1 MNRFIK
7 AGISI
12 AAAAAIATSAAAV
25 SFATEYMGDVNDDG
39 AVNSSDALAILTY
52 AVGNPDVTINL
63 KKADLNADGN
73 INSSDA
79 LQVLKVS
86 VGLADLTEYVDEDT
100 PADYDKAEIVNIYN
114 DALKKA
120 YASEKV
126 TINKKTDVKVNLTE
140 LKPSSLLT
148 TANSL
153 IEKLAVPTE
162 ETKTF
167 NSNPTEAQKFLV
179 PTALE
184 ADGAKDAK
192 VEETE
197 NGFKI
202 TITLV
207 KETVDYKTAPKY
219 NTQASLPLTGIAE
232 QAAKNNVKVTSSS
245 LEYVGTVITAVLD
258 KDGNITSLNH
268 TMDLNIAAK
277 AEYGLFS
284 TKIEGKGSGRYTLDA
299 TFTY

>member
-12 AAAAAIATSAAAV
+12 ASAAAIAASAAAV
-25 SFATEYMGDVNDDG
+25 SFATDYMGDVNDDG
-39 AVNSSDALAILTY
+39 AVNSTDALAILKY
-52 AVGNPDVTINL
+52 SVGFPDVTISL
-63 KKADLNADGN
+63 KKADLNTDGS

-79 LQVLKVS
+79 LQALKVS
-86 VGLADLTEYVDEDT
+86 VGLADLTEYVDEDA

-114 DALKKA
+114 EALKKA
-120 YASEKV
+120 YASENV

-140 LKPSSLLT
+140 LKPSSMLG

-162 ETKTF
+162 KTKTF

-197 NGFKI
+197 NGYKI

-232 QAAKNNVKVTSSS
+232 QADKYGVKVTSSS
-245 LEYVGTVITAVLD
+245 LEYVGTVITAELD
-258 KDGNITSLNH
+258 KDGNITYLNH
-268 TMDLNIAAK
+268 TMDLNIDAK
-277 AEYGLFS
+277 ATYVF

>member
-12 AAAAAIATSAAAV
+12 TAAAAIAASAAAV
-25 SFATEYMGDVNDDG
+25 SFATDYMGDVNDDG

-52 AVGNPDVTINL
+52 SVGNPDVTINL
-63 KKADLNADGN
+63 KKADLNADGLV
-73 INSSDA
+73 NSSDA

-86 VGLADLTEYVDEDT
+86 VGLAEKTEYVEEDT

-126 TINKKTDVKVNLTE
+126 TINKKTDVDVKISQLTPKSLQDLANNLIKE
-140 LKPSSLLT
+140 
-148 TANSL
+148 N
-153 IEKLAVPTE
+153 AVPTE

-167 NSNPTEAQKFLV
+167 NSNPTEAQKFLI

-184 ADGAKDAK
+184 ADGAKEAK

-232 QAAKNNVKVTSSS
+232 QADKYGVKVTSSS
-245 LEYVGTVITAVLD
+245 LEYVGTVITAELD

-277 AEYGLFS
+277 AEYGLF

>member
-39 AVNSSDALAILTY
+39 AVNSSDALAILPY
-52 AVGNPDVTINL
+52 SVGNPDVTINL
-63 KKADLNADGN
+63 KKADLNADGLV
-73 INSSDA
+73 NSSDA

-86 VGLADLTEYVDEDT
+86 VGLAEKTEYVEEDT

-126 TINKKTDVKVNLTE
+126 TINKKTDVDVKISQLTPKSLQDLANNLIKE
-140 LKPSSLLT
+140 
-148 TANSL
+148 N
-153 IEKLAVPTE
+153 AVPTE

-184 ADGAKDAK
+184 ADGAKEAK

-232 QAAKNNVKVTSSS
+232 QADKYGVKVTSSS
-245 LEYVGTVITAVLD
+245 LEYVGTVITAELD

-277 AEYGLFS
+277 AEYGLF

>member
-12 AAAAAIATSAAAV
+12 AAAAAIAASAAAV
-25 SFATEYMGDVNDDG
+25 SFATDYMGDVNDDG
-39 AVNSSDALAILTY
+39 EVNSSDALAILTY

-63 KKADLNADGN
+63 KKADLNADGLV
-73 INSSDA
+73 NSSDA

-86 VGLADLTEYVDEDT
+86 VGLAEKTEYVEEDT

-126 TINKKTDVKVNLTE
+126 TINKKTNVTVNLTE
-140 LKPSSLLT
+140 LKPSSMLDL
-148 TANSL
+148 ANNL
-153 IEKLAVPTE
+153 IKENAVPTE

-167 NSNPTEAQKFLV
+167 NSNPTEAQNFLV

-184 ADGAKDAK
+184 ADGAKEAK

-197 NGFKI
+197 NGYKI

-232 QAAKNNVKVTSSS
+232 QADKFGVKVTSSS
-245 LEYVGTVITAVLD
+245 LEYVGTVITAELD

-277 AEYGLFS
+277 ATYVF
-284 TKIEGKGSGRYTLDA
+284 TKIECKGSGRYTLDA
-299 TFTY
+299 TFAY

>member
-12 AAAAAIATSAAAV
+12 AAAAAIAASAAAV
-25 SFATEYMGDVNDDG
+25 SFATDYMGDVNDDG

-63 KKADLNADGN
+63 KKADLNADGLV
-73 INSSDA
+73 NSSDA

-86 VGLADLTEYVDEDT
+86 VGLADLTEYVGEDT
-100 PADYDKAEIVNIYN
+100 PADYDKAEIVKIYN

-126 TINKKTDVKVNLTE
+126 TINKKTDVDVKISQLTPKSMLDLANNLIKE
-140 LKPSSLLT
+140 
-148 TANSL
+148 N
-153 IEKLAVPTE
+153 AVPTD

-184 ADGAKDAK
+184 ADGAKEAK

-219 NTQASLPLTGIAE
+219 NTQASLPLTGIAN
-232 QAAKNNVKVTSSS
+232 QADKYGVKVTSSS
-245 LEYVGTVITAVLD
+245 LEYVGTVITAELD

-277 AEYGLFS
+277 AEYGLF

>member
-12 AAAAAIATSAAAV
+12 TAAAAIAASAAAV
-25 SFATEYMGDVNDDG
+25 SFATDYMGDVNDDG

-52 AVGNPDVTINL
+52 SVGNPDVTINL
-63 KKADLNADGN
+63 KKADLNADGLV
-73 INSSDA
+73 NSSDA

-86 VGLADLTEYVDEDT
+86 VGLADLTEYVEEDT

-126 TINKKTDVKVNLTE
+126 TINKKTDVDVKISQLTPKSLQDLANNLIKE
-140 LKPSSLLT
+140 
-148 TANSL
+148 N
-153 IEKLAVPTE
+153 AVPTE

-184 ADGAKDAK
+184 ADGAKEAK

-232 QAAKNNVKVTSSS
+232 QADKYGVKVTSSS
-245 LEYVGTVITAVLD
+245 LEYVGTVITAELD

-277 AEYGLFS
+277 AEYGLF

>member
-12 AAAAAIATSAAAV
+12 TAAAAIAASAAAV
-25 SFATEYMGDVNDDG
+25 SFATDYMGDVNDDG

-52 AVGNPDVTINL
+52 SVGNPDVTINL
-63 KKADLNADGN
+63 KKADLNADGLV
-73 INSSDA
+73 NSSDA

-86 VGLADLTEYVDEDT
+86 VGLAEKTEYVEEDT

-126 TINKKTDVKVNLTE
+126 TINKKTDVDVKISQLTPKSLQDLANNLIKE
-140 LKPSSLLT
+140 
-148 TANSL
+148 N
-153 IEKLAVPTE
+153 AVPTE

-184 ADGAKDAK
+184 ADGAKEAK

-232 QAAKNNVKVTSSS
+232 QADKYGVKVTSSS
-245 LEYVGTVITAVLD
+245 LEYVGTVITAELD

-277 AEYGLFS
+277 AEYGLF

>member
-12 AAAAAIATSAAAV
+12 TAAAAIAASAAAV
-25 SFATEYMGDVNDDG
+25 SFATDYMGDVNDDG

-52 AVGNPDVTINL
+52 SVGNPDVTINL
-63 KKADLNADGN
+63 KKADLNADGLV
-73 INSSDA
+73 NSSDA

-86 VGLADLTEYVDEDT
+86 VGLAEKTEYVDEDT

-126 TINKKTDVKVNLTE
+126 TINKKTDVDVKISQLTPKSLQDLANNLIKE
-140 LKPSSLLT
+140 
-148 TANSL
+148 N
-153 IEKLAVPTE
+153 AVPTE

-184 ADGAKDAK
+184 ADGAKEAK

-232 QAAKNNVKVTSSS
+232 QADKYGVKVTSSS
-245 LEYVGTVITAVLD
+245 LEYVGTVITAELD

-277 AEYGLFS
+277 AEYGLF

>member
-12 AAAAAIATSAAAV
+12 ASAAAIAASAAAV
-25 SFATEYMGDVNDDG
+25 SFATDYMGDVNDDG

-63 KKADLNADGN
+63 KKADLNADGLV
-73 INSSDA
+73 NSSDA

-100 PADYDKAEIVNIYN
+100 PADYDKAEIVKIYN

-126 TINKKTDVKVNLTE
+126 TINKKTDVDVKISQLTPKSMQELANNLIKE
-140 LKPSSLLT
+140 
-148 TANSL
+148 N
-153 IEKLAVPTE
+153 AVPTE

-184 ADGAKDAK
+184 ADGAKEAK

-197 NGFKI
+197 NGYKI

-219 NTQASLPLTGIAE
+219 NTQASLPLTGIAK
-232 QAAKNNVKVTSSS
+232 QADKYGVKVTSSS
-245 LEYVGTVITAVLD
+245 LEYVGTVITAELD

-277 AEYGLFS
+277 AEYGLF
-284 TKIEGKGSGRYTLDA
+284 TKIEGKGSGKYTLDA

>member
-12 AAAAAIATSAAAV
+12 ASAAAIAASAAAV
-25 SFATEYMGDVNDDG
+25 SFATDYMGDVNDDG
-39 AVNSSDALAILTY
+39 AVNSTDALAILTY
-52 AVGNPDVTINL
+52 SVGNPDVTINL
-63 KKADLNADGN
+63 KKADLNADGLV
-73 INSSDA
+73 NSSDA
-79 LQVLKVS
+79 LQALKVS

-114 DALKKA
+114 EALKKA
-120 YASEKV
+120 YASENV

-140 LKPSSLLT
+140 LKPSSMLG

-197 NGFKI
+197 NGYKI

-232 QAAKNNVKVTSSS
+232 QADKYGVKVTYSS
-245 LEYVGTVITAVLD
+245 LEYVGTVITAELD

-268 TMDLNIAAK
+268 TMDLNIDAK
-277 AEYGLFS
+277 ATYVF

>member
-12 AAAAAIATSAAAV
+12 TAAAAIAASAAAV
-25 SFATEYMGDVNDDG
+25 SFATDYMGDVNDDG
-39 AVNSSDALAILTY
+39 EVNSSDALAILTY
-52 AVGNPDVTINL
+52 SVGNPDVTINL
-63 KKADLNADGN
+63 KKADLNADGLV
-73 INSSDA
+73 NSSDA

-86 VGLADLTEYVDEDT
+86 VGLAEKTEYVEEDT

-126 TINKKTDVKVNLTE
+126 TINKKTDVDVKISQLTPKSLQDLANNLIKE
-140 LKPSSLLT
+140 
-148 TANSL
+148 N
-153 IEKLAVPTE
+153 AVPTE

-184 ADGAKDAK
+184 ADGAKEAK

-245 LEYVGTVITAVLD
+245 LEYVGTVITAELD

-277 AEYGLFS
+277 AEYGLF

>member
-7 AGISI
+7 AGISL
-12 AAAAAIATSAAAV
+12 AAAAAIAASAAAV
-25 SFATEYMGDVNDDG
+25 SFATDYMGDVNDDG
-39 AVNSSDALAILTY
+39 AVNSTDALAILKY
-52 AVGNPDVTINL
+52 SVGFPDVTISL
-63 KKADLNADGN
+63 KKADLNTDGS

-79 LQVLKVS
+79 LQALKVS
-86 VGLADLTEYVDEDT
+86 VGLADLTEYVDEDA

-114 DALKKA
+114 EALKKA
-120 YASEKV
+120 YASENV

-140 LKPSSLLT
+140 LKPSSMLG

-162 ETKTF
+162 KTKTF

-197 NGFKI
+197 NGYKI

-232 QAAKNNVKVTSSS
+232 QADKYGVKVTSSS
-245 LEYVGTVITAVLD
+245 LEYVGTVITAELD
-258 KDGNITSLNH
+258 KDGNITYLNH
-268 TMDLNIAAK
+268 TMDLNIDAK
-277 AEYGLFS
+277 ATYVF

>member
-12 AAAAAIATSAAAV
+12 TAAAAIAASAAAV
-25 SFATEYMGDVNDDG
+25 SFATDYMGDVNDDG

-52 AVGNPDVTINL
+52 SVGNPDVTINL
-63 KKADLNADGN
+63 KKADLNADGLV
-73 INSSDA
+73 NSSDA

-86 VGLADLTEYVDEDT
+86 VGLAEKTEYVEEDT

-126 TINKKTDVKVNLTE
+126 TINKKTDVDVKISQLTPKSLQDLANNLIKE
-140 LKPSSLLT
+140 
-148 TANSL
+148 N
-153 IEKLAVPTE
+153 AVPTE

-184 ADGAKDAK
+184 DDGAKDAK

-232 QAAKNNVKVTSSS
+232 QADKYGVKVTSSS
-245 LEYVGTVITAVLD
+245 LEYVGTVITAELD

-277 AEYGLFS
+277 AEYGLF

>member
-12 AAAAAIATSAAAV
+12 TAAAAIAASAAAV
-25 SFATEYMGDVNDDG
+25 SFATDYMGDVNDDG

-63 KKADLNADGN
+63 KKADLNADGLV
-73 INSSDA
+73 NSSDA

-86 VGLADLTEYVDEDT
+86 VGLAEKTEYVEEDT

-126 TINKKTDVKVNLTE
+126 TINKKTDVDVKISQLTPKSLQDLAKNLIKE
-140 LKPSSLLT
+140 
-148 TANSL
+148 N
-153 IEKLAVPTE
+153 AVPTE

-184 ADGAKDAK
+184 ADGAKEAK

-245 LEYVGTVITAVLD
+245 LEYVGTVITAELD

-277 AEYGLFS
+277 AEYGLF